1 MLSRCLRVLIFTSF
15 SFEYYLTSFFFSSRL
30 SFSSVT
36 VWGMAVVCM
45 NICAYVYVYENR
57 YMHVCKRKE
66 EFLKITVTSSTQDS
80 NPSKS
85 DQNEKRV
92 TPLPLPLARWGSRA
106 SPPSLRAAN
115 LISRESSHPPKS
127 SHSCLRIP
135 TAWNTFL
142 GVSSRPG
149 NYTQRAA
156 SERLGG
162 GVNIE

>member
-15 SFEYYLTSFFFSSRL
+15 SFEYYLTSLFFSLLDCLFRL
-30 SFSSVT
+30 WLFGGWQLCVWISVRMCT
-36 VWGMAVVCM
+36 CM
-45 NICAYVYVYENR
+45 RTDTCMYVNV
-57 YMHVCKRKE
+57 KRN
-66 EFLKITVTSSTQDS
+66 LKNNGHIFNARFKSIKVRSKRETSHS
-80 NPSKS
+80 P
-85 DQNEKRV
+85 
-92 TPLPLPLARWGSRA
+92 PPPLARWGSRA